1 MDIKKYDKYFRSST
15 SPIGGVR
22 VSVGNLYDSDER
34 TRSMMK
40 LQHYN
45 DLWERLR
52 DFRERCERNK
62 NYTFGD
68 QWGDE
73 VVDHNGKSTGVSE
86 EQNILS
92 QGKVPLKNNLIRS
105 LLKTILGTARNNK
118 TEPQAISRDRD
129 EQKLG
134 EMMSIALQYVYQTE
148 RVFEKDVA
156 ALEQFV
162 IKGTCFQS
170 VRFKWDYR
178 RQIKEVRIDNI
189 NPSRVFFN
197 GDIQDRYGE
206 DIRTFGILEDMTLN
220 EVISAFATAP
230 QDIER
235 LKEIYRDVRE
245 DSRQTHDTFS
255 DERLRNLQFYR
266 PTDNNMCRV
275 IQVWELSSDSRLRCH
290 DKRDARMFT
299 ADLEDL
305 DRINQINNA
314 RRKYYME
321 NGLTAEQAEDY
332 LISYKWFYDHFWT
345 FTYYS
350 PMGDVLAA
358 GKTPF
363 THNDHPFAV
372 CLYPLVDG
380 EIHSFVEDV
389 IDQQRYIN
397 RMITLID
404 FIMGASAK
412 GVLVFPEDALGDMTK
427 EEVLEEWVKYNGVI
441 FAKVKAGTP
450 MPQQISTNAT
460 NVGASELLKLEL
472 DLLKSVSGIHDALQ
486 GQTAVSG
493 KPATLYAQESQNSAT
508 NLVDLMET
516 FTSFRLNRDYKMM
529 KIIQQYYDTPRYLN
543 VAGGD
548 YSEESKWY
556 TPDKIRNSDFD
567 ITISQGVSTPAYRAN
582 MNNFLLSL
590 FQMGALDAKTLLK
603 NSAYPFADKLIKSIE
618 QQEQAMQQQAMGQ
631 QMAALAA
638 QGGVPSAEELGA
650 NPEAMAMISQAL
662 SA

>member
-1 MDIKKYDKYFRSST
+1 MDIKKYDKYFRSSA
-15 SPIGGVR
+15 SKVGGIK
-22 VSVGNLYDSDER
+22 VSTGNLYDTQER
-34 TRSMMK
+34 TRNMLR
-40 LQHYN
+40 LQIYN

-73 VVDHNGKSTGVSE
+73 VLDHNGKSTGISE

-134 EMMSIALQYVYQTE
+134 EMMSVALQYAYQTE
-148 RVFEKDVA
+148 RIFEKDIA

-162 IKGTCFQS
+162 IKGVCFQS
-170 VRFKWDYR
+170 VRFKWDYK
-178 RQIKEVRIDNI
+178 RQIREVTVGNI

-206 DIRTFGILEDMTLN
+206 DIRTFGILEDMTFD
-220 EVISAFATAP
+220 EVVSAFANSPA
-230 QDIER
+230 DIDR
-235 LKEIYRDVRE
+235 LKEIYREARE
-245 DSRQTHDTFS
+245 DARQTYDTFS
-255 DERLRNLQFYR
+255 TDRQKSIQFYR
-266 PTDNNMCRV
+266 PIDNNMCRV
-275 IQVWELSSDSRLRCH
+275 IQVWELASAERLRCH
-290 DKRDARMFT
+290 DRKEARMFT
-299 ADLEDL
+299 ADIEDMET
-305 DRINQINNA
+305 IESINNA
-314 RRKYYME
+314 RRQYYMQ
-321 NGLTAEQAEDY
+321 NGLTAEEAEDY
-332 LISYKWFYDHFWT
+332 LITYKWFYDHFWT
-345 FTYYS
+345 FTYLS
-350 PMGDVLAA
+350 PMGDVLAT

-363 THNDHPFAV
+363 THNDHPFAF

-460 NVGASELLKLEL
+460 NVGASELLELEL

-529 KIIQQYYDTPRYLN
+529 KVIQQYYDTPRYLN
-543 VAGGD
+543 IAGGD

-556 TPDKIRNSDFD
+556 TPEKIRNSDFD
-567 ITISQGVSTPAYRAN
+567 IIVSQGVTTPAYRAN

-590 FQMGALDAKTLLK
+590 FQMGAFDAKTLLK